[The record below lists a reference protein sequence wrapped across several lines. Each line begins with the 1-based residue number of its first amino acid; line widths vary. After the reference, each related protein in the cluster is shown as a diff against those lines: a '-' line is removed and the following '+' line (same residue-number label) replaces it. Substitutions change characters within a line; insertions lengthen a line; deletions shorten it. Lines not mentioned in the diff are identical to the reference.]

1 LVRTLLFYMQRR
13 ARSLYFTVPARG
25 VMKRPVFLS
34 ARVAMVVVL
43 TVAVTLGALVVW
55 RSSRAMQWAAEEVRA
70 EHELRF
76 TARALP
82 TALNAA
88 FEAVSSPAVFLQAAR
103 FQDHLYLAGPAGL
116 QEFTPDGSLL
126 HQYAVGSELPGSP
139 LVALAPAVL
148 ADSREPELIIAT
160 ANDGLLAFNGRAFR
174 QILPAGADARAITAI
189 LPLPSGHLLIGTKK
203 RGVLVYDGKQITV
216 LHTALDGIYVTA
228 LAGNETDLWV
238 ATLNRGVLHF
248 HAGETE
254 TFAEAQGMPDPQVL
268 SLAISDENTY
278 AGTATGVA
286 VFNAGRFSRV
296 LAPGVLATALLATPT
311 RLYVGSEDQGVIVIP
326 LEGRRPNPNL
336 ASEAQGPGA
345 QMAEVRQL
353 FTSGDAVFAVVRN
366 GLYRM
371 NPHAFGWQRVLEA
384 GDAVLSDR
392 NISALAG
399 DASGHLWIGYFDRGL
414 DLLASDNSRARHVE
428 DEHVFCVN
436 RIFLDSKTGA
446 IDVATA
452 NGLVRFDDSG
462 SEEQVLTRADGLIAD
477 HVTDVVAY
485 RDGLALATPAGLTF
499 LDASGARSMY
509 AFHGLVSNHVY
520 ALGVSGDEL
529 MAGTL
534 GGLSLLNKG
543 DVAVNYTTTTSNLKH
558 NWITAVVPVGSEWMV
573 GTYGAGILELDRA
586 GRFSSFETASGP
598 FEVNPNA
605 MLVTTNYV
613 LAGTLDEGL
622 YLYDRQS
629 GRWSVIHDGLPSL
642 NVTAL
647 AAAGGYI
654 YIGTD
659 NGLVR
664 IPEQKLHS

>member
-1 LVRTLLFYMQRR
+1 
-13 ARSLYFTVPARG
+13 
-25 VMKRPVFLS
+25 MKRLLFLS
-34 ARVAMVVVL
+34 ARLAVAVVL
-43 TVAVTLGALVVW
+43 TVAVALGALVVW
-55 RSSRAMQWAAEEVRA
+55 RSSRAVQSATEEVRA
-70 EHELRF
+70 EHEIRF
-76 TARALP
+76 TARPLP
-82 TALNAA
+82 ESLNAG

-116 QEFTPDGSLL
+116 QEYTPDGSLL
-126 HQYAVGSELPGSP
+126 HQYAVGSEFPGSP

-160 ANDGLLAFNGRAFR
+160 ANDGLLVFNGRAFR
-174 QILPAGADARAITAI
+174 QILPVSAAARAITAI
-189 LPLPSGHLLIGTKK
+189 LPVASGHLLIGTKK
-203 RGVLVYDGKQITV
+203 LGVLVYDGKQITV
-216 LHTALDGIYVTA
+216 LHPTLDALYVSA
-228 LAGNETDLWV
+228 LAGSESDLWV

-248 HAGETE
+248 HAGQTE
-254 TFAEAQGMPDPQVL
+254 SFAEAQGLPDPQVL
-268 SLAISDENTY
+268 SLAISGDSTY

-286 VFNAGRFSRV
+286 VFSSGRFSRV
-296 LAPGVLATALLATPT
+296 LAPGVLATALLATPS

-336 ASEAQGPGA
+336 APETQGRSAQL
-345 QMAEVRQL
+345 AEVRQL
-353 FTSGDAVFAVVRN
+353 FASGGAVFTVVRN

-371 NPHAFGWQRVLEA
+371 NPHAFGWQRVLETGA
-384 GDAVLSDR
+384 AVLSDR

-399 DASGHLWIGYFDRGL
+399 DSRGHLWVGYFDRGL
-414 DLLASDNSRARHVE
+414 DLLTSDNSRARHVE

-436 RIFLDSKTGA
+436 RIFLDLKTGA

-462 SEEQVLTRADGLIAD
+462 SEQQVLTRADGLIAD
-477 HVTDVVAY
+477 HVTDIVAY

-534 GGLSLLNKG
+534 GGLSRLSKG
-543 DVAVNYTTTTSNLKH
+543 DVAMNYTTTTSNLKH

-573 GTYGAGILELDRA
+573 GTYGAGVVGLDRS
-586 GRFSSFETASGP
+586 GRFSSFETGSGP

-605 MLVTTNYV
+605 MLVTTNFV
-613 LAGTLDEGL
+613 LAGTLGEGL

-629 GRWSVIHDGLPSL
+629 GRWSVIRDGLPSL

-647 AAAGGYI
+647 AAVNGYI

>member
-1 LVRTLLFYMQRR
+1 
-13 ARSLYFTVPARG
+13 
-25 VMKRPVFLS
+25 MKRPLFLS
-34 ARVAMVVVL
+34 ARLAVAVVL
-43 TVAVTLGALVVW
+43 TATVALGALVVW
-55 RSSRAMQWAAEEVRA
+55 RSSRAMQSAAEAVRG
-70 EHELRF
+70 EHELSF
-76 TARALP
+76 TTRPLPAL
-82 TALNAA
+82 LNAG

-116 QEFTPDGSLL
+116 QEYTPDGSLL
-126 HQYAVGSELPGSP
+126 HQYAVGSELPGSA

-148 ADSREPELIIAT
+148 GDSREPELIVAT
-160 ANDGLLAFNGRAFR
+160 ANDGLLAFDGHAFR
-174 QILPAGADARAITAI
+174 QILPASADARAITAI
-189 LPLPSGHLLIGTKK
+189 LPVKSGHLLIGTKK

-216 LHTALDGIYVTA
+216 LHPTLDSLYVTA
-228 LAGNETDLWV
+228 LAGTESDLWI

-254 TFAEAQGMPDPQVL
+254 NFAEAQRLPDLQVL
-268 SLAISDENTY
+268 SLAVSGDATY

-296 LAPGVLATALLATPT
+296 LAPGVLATALMATPE

-336 ASEAQGPGA
+336 APETQGLDAQL
-345 QMAEVRQL
+345 AEVRQI
-353 FTSGDAVFAVVRN
+353 FASGDAVFAVARS

-371 NPHAFGWQRVLEA
+371 NPHAFGWQRVLGV
-384 GDAVLSDR
+384 GDAVLSDH

-399 DASGHLWIGYFDRGL
+399 DSSGRLWVGYFDRGL
-414 DLLASDNSRARHVE
+414 DLLASDNGRARHVE

-436 RIFLDSKTGA
+436 RIFMDSKTGA

-452 NGLVRFDDSG
+452 NGLVRFDSSG
-462 SEEQVLTRADGLIAD
+462 SVQQILTRADGLIAD

-485 RDGLALATPAGLTF
+485 REGLALATPAGLTF

-543 DVAVNYTTTTSNLKH
+543 DVAMNYTTTTSNLKH
-558 NWITAVVPVGSEWMV
+558 NWITAVVAVGSEWMI
-573 GTYGAGILELDRA
+573 GTYGAGVLGLDRS
-586 GRFSSFETASGP
+586 GHFSSFETGSSP

-613 LAGTLDEGL
+613 LAGTLGEGL

-629 GRWSVIHDGLPSL
+629 GRWSVIRDGLPSL

-647 AAAGGYI
+647 AAVNGYI